1 MALLT
6 ISSSRGDPMSDA
18 LRKCSQCGGSPLKD
32 NGDGTLSCP
41 FCSSTFAHPDCVC
54 PRCETV
60 NEPDVCLCVSC
71 GQKLREPCVRCG
83 ALNPVNASFCYECGA
98 GLDLLEHIAARR
110 AVTDA
115 GRLLQ
120 LQSEAAHIKEE
131 SERASQER
139 MSKFWAQEQARLE
152 SLARAKAER
161 QRQERLLWI
170 LATSA
175 IVIAVLV
182 LLALGLPALLRL
194 H

>member
-1 MALLT
+1 
-6 ISSSRGDPMSDA
+6 MSDA
-18 LRKCSQCGGSPLKD
+18 LLKCSQCGGSPLKD

-60 NEPDVCLCVSC
+60 NEPDVRLCVSC

-83 ALNPVNASFCYECGA
+83 ALNPVNASFCHECGA

-115 GRLLQ
+115 SRLEQ
-120 LQSEAAHIKEE
+120 MQSEATRIKEE
-131 SERASQER
+131 TERASQER

-152 SLARAKAER
+152 SLARAKAEQ
-161 QRQERLLWI
+161 QRQERLIVLSV
-170 LATSA
+170 SA
-175 IVIAVLV
+175 
-182 LLALGLPALLRL
+182 ALLVVVLSIIALAVVARL
-194 H
+194 RVP